1 MKKIL
6 CVMMAA
12 AFLLAGCDVK
22 RDVAMR
28 VGDVDVKTE
37 YLEYFEKAYN
47 NQSGGTVSDAV
58 KTQARQTAEMYGQY
72 AAIGHAM
79 QLDVADDY
87 DAYVKEIEDSR
98 GTSAAALRQS
108 LGISDGLFEFI
119 NYGDVYRKKLLTV
132 CEEENNITEEKKDE
146 YFKNNFW
153 RAKHLLIQTQGKSS
167 DEKAAVKKQIEE
179 LYAQVK
185 NGGDFD
191 ALIAEY
197 NEDPGV
203 SSNPDGYVFTEGEM
217 VAEFQNGVSGINVGE
232 YNLVET
238 SYGYHIVKRLALD
251 ETPELYEKFKK
262 DNEEKISQALVADIF
277 DKFIESKLDEY
288 DIQTKDYTGESEKNV
303 VNE

>member
-28 VGDVDVKTE
+28 IGDVDVKTE
-37 YLEYFEKAYN
+37 YLEYFEKSFN
-47 NQSGGTVSDAV
+47 NQSGGTVSDTV
-58 KTQARQTAEMYGQY
+58 KTRARQAAEMYGQY

-79 QLDVADDY
+79 KLDIAEDY
-87 DAYVKEIEDSR
+87 DAYIKEIEEQSGSD
-98 GTSAAALRQS
+98 AASLKKK
-108 LGISDGLFEFI
+108 LGISDGLFEFV
-119 NYGDVYRKKLLTV
+119 NYGDVYRSKLLSV

-153 RAKHLLIQTQGKSS
+153 RAKHLLLQTQGKS
-167 DEKAAVKKQIEE
+167 DEEKAAVKEQIEK

-185 NGGDFD
+185 KGDDFD
-191 ALIAEY
+191 ALITEY

-203 SSNPDGYVFTEGEM
+203 SSNPDGYVFTDGEM
-217 VAEFQNGVSGINVGE
+217 VPEFQNGVSEINFGE

-262 DNEEKISQALVADIF
+262 DNEDKINQALVEDIF
-277 DKFIESKLDEY
+277 EDFIDSKLDEY
-288 DIQTKDYTGESEKNV
+288 NIQTKDYTGETEKDV
-303 VNE
+303 VKD